1 MIQPDKIPWL
11 KLRIAGSHVIT
22 SSSCGLICDIVFTSS
37 FFPWSYNQTWVKSDV
52 GALTFWLES
61 VRWYHRMRRGKS
73 AEIGEPSY
81 PSLVGSQRQVW
92 PAIGLQPLKHNV
104 WLRIDRCLLVF
115 RIPRALPIFW
125 NKANAKFL
133 LGPSAAAKSA
143 SSVLNQSVGFNP
155 VVEGLHGLT
164 IPFWW
169 YSNSS
174 PLPCSLLCPIWT
186 CQLLEDNSVS
196 ELFIGLPSAG

>member
-1 MIQPDKIPWL
+1 MTILVLSEGDTARQDTLVETQNRWIPCHYVIIMRSD
-11 KLRIAGSHVIT
+11 LRH
-22 SSSCGLICDIVFTSS
+22 S
-37 FFPWSYNQTWVKSDV
+37 FHQQLFPWSYNQTWVKSDV

-61 VRWYHRMRRGKS
+61 VRWYHGIQRGKS

-186 CQLLEDNSVS
+186 C
-196 ELFIGLPSAG
+196 